1 MNIALGMIELNSIAK
16 GIETSDFMVK
26 AADVDII
33 KESTVCPGK
42 FIIIV
47 YGKTESV
54 NTAVKEGI
62 KKGAECVVDT
72 LFIPK
77 AHESLVP
84 AISNVNEVG
93 KVDALGVIEF
103 YSVASAI
110 KAADAAAKAANIT
123 LIEVRIGYAVGG
135 KGYVTLT
142 GDIGSVRA
150 AVKSAI
156 ADSDLLVNTVII
168 PRPSKKVIDSL
179 L

>member
-1 MNIALGMIELNSIAK
+1 MIFRIATINDMDDIRDIYASVIGNKYCVWNSEYPGEEELNNDIKTNNLYVLEINGEIVGSISIVDRNELDEYPVWSSNNAK
-16 GIETSDFMVK
+16 EIARV
-26 AADVDII
+26 
-33 KESTVCPGK
+33 
-42 FIIIV
+42 
-47 YGKTESV
+47 
-54 NTAVKEGI
+54 
-62 KKGAECVVDT
+62 
-72 LFIPK
+72 
-77 AHESLVP
+77 
-84 AISNVNEVG
+84 
-93 KVDALGVIEF
+93 
-103 YSVASAI
+103 AI

-168 PRPSKKVIDSL
+168 PRPSEKVIDSL

>member
-1 MNIALGMIELNSIAK
+1 MYI
-16 GIETSDFMVK
+16 
-26 AADVDII
+26 
-33 KESTVCPGK
+33 
-42 FIIIV
+42 
-47 YGKTESV
+47 GKTEAV
-54 NTAVKEGI
+54 RTAVNEGI
-62 KKGAECVVDT
+62 KRGAECVVDT

-77 AHESLVP
+77 AHESLIP
-84 AISNVNEVG
+84 AISNVGEVD

-168 PRPSKKVIDSL
+168 PRPSKKVIESL